1 MVCAVVWE
9 YCKTN
14 KPLCSWPKRW
24 GIEELPQHWPSK
36 HKRSCTSHVCL
47 LPCDII
53 WYPPSHS
60 VFCHTGLFLVR
71 SVSLLGKYVPHLP
84 PWSTSSLSSDVYLA
98 VILLLKESLVSWLRL
113 WISVLFPRPPCLMCI
128 FSSVSHAVI
137 LFSFE
142 FHLYVILKC
151 NVYKS
156 KVLTLSIHNY
166 KEYNL

>member
-1 MVCAVVWE
+1 MRNWRA
-9 YCKTN
+9 T
-14 KPLCSWPKRW
+14 PTLASQAQQ
-24 GIEELPQHWPSK
+24 ELH
-36 HKRSCTSHVCL
+36 
-47 LPCDII
+47 LPCM
-53 WYPPSHS
+53 PPPLWHRLVPTFSLSVLSHWALLGS
-60 VFCHTGLFLVR
+60 LCDSCFCIQ

-98 VILLLKESLVSWLRL
+98 VILLLKESLVSWLRF
-113 WISVLFPRPPCLMCI
+113 WISVLFPRPPCWICI
-128 FSSVSHAVI
+128 FSSVSPAVI

-156 KVLTLSIHNY
+156 KVLTLRIHNY